1 MRDMG
6 KKRGGRIVRRTERRT
21 MRKPLKVL
29 EDIAFYSLS
38 LLTIFIA
45 GVATGI
51 VITAVK
57 DTMGW

>member
-1 MRDMG
+1 MC
-6 KKRGGRIVRRTERRT
+6 
-21 MRKPLKVL
+21 KVL
-29 EDIAFYSLS
+29 RVLENIAFYSLS

-51 VITAVK
+51 VITAVQ

>member
-1 MRDMG
+1 
-6 KKRGGRIVRRTERRT
+6 
-21 MRKPLKVL
+21 MRKLLKVL

-51 VITAVK
+51 FITAVK